1 MKKTLVITTINKPN
15 KNINFFSRYCKKNKW
30 EMIVV
35 GDKKTP
41 KNYKLRYGDFYSLL
55 KQKEL
60 KFSFSKICPK
70 NSYSRKNIGYLLA
83 ILNKTDII
91 IETDDDNSP
100 KRNFFKNIQLKYKVR
115 QLLGSDWV
123 NVYLNFLK
131 KKNEKI
137 WPRGLP
143 LEYIYNR
150 PVLNSKKI
158 VSKFYLQQGVCE
170 GNPDVDAIYRLT
182 NPKINI
188 KFKNNYRYS
197 LGKCLSPFNSQNTI
211 WFKKIFPLLYLPVT
225 CTMRCSDIWR
235 SLVALAILR
244 NDDKKILFFGTTMYQ
259 ERNYHNLIDDFE
271 QEIPMYLNN
280 QNIFNILS
288 KMRFKK
294 GIKNYLVNLKSAYKA
309 LVKSNFVSRLEL
321 KYLDLWINDF
331 NLINKN

>member
-225 CTMRCSDIWR
+225 CTMRATDIWR
-235 SLVALAILR
+235 SLIALNILQKD
-244 NDDKKILFFGTTMYQ
+244 NKAILFFGTTMFQ
-259 ERNYHNLIDDFE
+259 KRNIHSLYNDFKE
-271 QEIPMYLNN
+271 EIPTYLHNKRIIEILKSLNLKKGSHNYLNN
-280 QNIFNILS
+280 LKSSYKSLVQNDIISINEI
-288 KMRFKK
+288 
-294 GIKNYLVNLKSAYKA
+294 NYLDAWIKDCKS
-309 LVKSNFVSRLEL
+309 
-321 KYLDLWINDF
+321 
-331 NLINKN
+331 LI